1 MDKFIVITSIFLPT
15 EAIEKFAKL
24 KDWKVIV
31 VGDKKTAADWSYPG
45 VTYLSPAGQQE
56 VANMFSGLLSWNSY
70 ARKNI
75 GYLHAISQGARVIY
89 ESDDDN
95 IPLKNWVSEP
105 EFSIDAELISDA
117 SFVNIYSYFTDKKVW
132 PRGIPLRCVLDAE
145 VPKVTPAK
153 KLNVGV
159 WQYLAD
165 EDPDVDAIYR
175 LTVNDPI
182 YFRWRAPLVLNR
194 NTCCPFN
201 SQNTYFRREVFPL
214 LYLPSTVT
222 FRFTDILRGLVAQP
236 ILWAAGYHLGFAG
249 ATVLQKRNPH
259 DYLKDFEAEI
269 PCYLSAEKVVE
280 IAKEAVSAHRSVPEN
295 MMSVYRALRDKS
307 VVAERELEILG
318 CWLDLV
324 VSRIVEPTVHLK

>member
-1 MDKFIVITSIFLPT
+1 MDKFIVITSIFPPT
-15 EAIEKFAKL
+15 EAIEKFVKL
-24 KDWKVIV
+24 KDWKVIL
-31 VGDKKTAADWSYPG
+31 VGDKKTASDWSHPG
-45 VTYLSPAGQQE
+45 VTYLSPEGQNDVAGK
-56 VANMFSGLLSWNSY
+56 FSGLLPWNSY
-70 ARKNI
+70 TRKNI
-75 GYLHAISQGARVIY
+75 GYLYAISQGARIIY

-95 IPLKNWVSEP
+95 IPLDNWVNEP
-105 EFSIDAELISDA
+105 EFFSDAELISDA
-117 SFVNIYSYFTDKKVW
+117 AFVNIYSYFTDKKVW

-145 VPKVTPAK
+145 IPNVSPAK
-153 KLNVGV
+153 KLKVGV

-182 YFRWRAPLVLNR
+182 YFKWRAPLVLDR
-194 NTCCPFN
+194 DVCCPFN
-201 SQNTYFRREVFPL
+201 SQNTYFRKEVFPL

-259 DYLKDFEAEI
+259 DYLKDFETEI
-269 PCYLSAEKVVE
+269 PCYLSAEIAVQ
-280 IAKEAVSAHRSVPEN
+280 IAKGVVSVDKSISEN
-295 MMSVYRALRDKS
+295 LMSVYRALSDKGIVS
-307 VVAERELEILG
+307 EKELEILS

-324 VSRIVEPTVHLK
+324 V

>member
-1 MDKFIVITSIFLPT
+1 MDKFIVITSIFPPT

-31 VGDKKTAADWSYPG
+31 VGDKKTAADWRYSG
-45 VTYLSPAGQQE
+45 VTYLSPEGQQE
-56 VANMFSGLLSWNSY
+56 VANKFAGLLPWNSY
-70 ARKNI
+70 TRKNI
-75 GYLHAISQGARVIY
+75 GYLYAMSQGARIIY

-95 IPLKNWVSEP
+95 IPLDNWVNEP
-105 EFSIDAELISDA
+105 EFSMDAELLSDA

-145 VPKVTPAK
+145 TPKTAAGK
-153 KLNVGV
+153 NLKVGV
-159 WQYLAD
+159 WQFLAD

-175 LTVNDPI
+175 LTNNTPI
-182 YFRWRAPLVLNR
+182 YFKWREPLVLDQD
-194 NTCCPFN
+194 TCCPFN
-201 SQNTYFRREVFPL
+201 SQNTYFRKEVFPL

-236 ILWAAGYHLGFAG
+236 VLWAAGYHLGFAG

-259 DYLKDFEAEI
+259 DYLKDFESEI
-269 PCYLSAEKVVE
+269 PCYLQAESVVQ
-280 IAKEAVSAHRSVPEN
+280 IAKEAVSSERSVSEN
-295 MMSVYRALRDKS
+295 LLSVYRALS
-307 VVAERELEILG
+307 VKGIVSEKELDILS

-324 VSRIVEPTVHLK
+324 A

>member
-1 MDKFIVITSIFLPT
+1 MGKFIVITSIFLPT

-31 VGDKKTAADWSYPG
+31 VGDKKTAVDWNCPR
-45 VTYLSPAGQQE
+45 VTYLSPEGQQE
-56 VANMFSGLLSWNSY
+56 IARKFAGLLPWNSY
-70 ARKNI
+70 TRKNI
-75 GYLHAISQGARVIY
+75 GYLYAISQGAQVIY

-95 IPLKNWVSEP
+95 IPLDNWVTAP
-105 EFSIDAELISDA
+105 EFSTDAELLSDA

-132 PRGIPLRCVLDAE
+132 PRGIPLRCVLGAE
-145 VPKVTPAK
+145 TPKTIAAK
-153 KLNVGV
+153 NLKIGV
-159 WQYLAD
+159 WQFLAD

-175 LTVNDPI
+175 LTNNTPI
-182 YFRWRAPLVLNR
+182 YFNWREPLVLDQGV
-194 NTCCPFN
+194 CCPFN
-201 SQNTYFRREVFPL
+201 SQNTYFRNEVFPL

-259 DYLKDFEAEI
+259 DYLKDFESEI
-269 PCYLSAEKVVE
+269 PCYLQAERVVQ
-280 IAKEAVSAHRSVPEN
+280 IAKEAVSSERSMPEN
-295 MMSVYRALRDKS
+295 LLSVYHALS
-307 VVAERELEILG
+307 VKGICSEKELDILS

-324 VSRIVEPTVHLK
+324 A

>member
-1 MDKFIVITSIFLPT
+1 MDKFIIITSIFLPT

-31 VGDKKTAADWSYPG
+31 VGDKKTAVDWSYPG
-45 VTYLSPAGQQE
+45 VTYLSPEGQQE
-56 VANMFSGLLSWNSY
+56 VASKFAGLLPWNSY
-70 ARKNI
+70 TRKNI
-75 GYLHAISQGARVIY
+75 GYLYAISQGARVIY

-95 IPLKNWVSEP
+95 IPLDNWVSEP
-105 EFSIDAELISDA
+105 KFSVNAEFLSDA

-145 VPKVTPAK
+145 TPKAEAARSLK
-153 KLNVGV
+153 VGV
-159 WQYLAD
+159 WQFLAD

-175 LTVNDPI
+175 LTNNTPI
-182 YFRWRAPLVLNR
+182 YFNWREPLVLDQG
-194 NTCCPFN
+194 TCCPFN
-201 SQNTYFRREVFPL
+201 SQNTYFRKEVFPL

-236 ILWAAGYHLGFAG
+236 VLWAAGYHLGFAG

-259 DYLKDFEAEI
+259 DYLKDFESEI
-269 PCYLSAEKVVE
+269 PCYLQAEKVVQ
-280 IAKEAVSAHRSVPEN
+280 IAKEAVSSEKTISEN
-295 MMSVYRALRDKS
+295 LLSVYRALS
-307 VVAERELEILG
+307 VKGIVSEKELEILS

-324 VSRIVEPTVHLK
+324 D